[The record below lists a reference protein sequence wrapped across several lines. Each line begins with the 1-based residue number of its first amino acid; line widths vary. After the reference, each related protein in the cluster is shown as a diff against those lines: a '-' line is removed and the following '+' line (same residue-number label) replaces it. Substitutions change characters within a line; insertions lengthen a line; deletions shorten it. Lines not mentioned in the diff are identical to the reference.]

1 MGEGGKFRVASW
13 MRRGCEAVQIDTTM
27 GSFEKQVKKFKD
39 ALEGVW
45 KSMPSGHAREEEVN
59 VMKWAEQ
66 YVSVK
71 VSFLINVVCLD

>member
-39 ALEGVW
+39 ALDSAFS
-45 KSMPSGHAREEEVN
+45 SMPSGDAKEEEVN
-59 VMKWAEQ
+59 VMVWAEQ

>member
-1 MGEGGKFRVASW
+1 MGERGKFRFASW
-13 MRRGCEAVQIDTTM
+13 VRRGCGAVQIDTTM

-59 VMKWAEQ
+59 VMTWAEQ

-71 VSFLINVVCLD
+71 VSSLSNFVILY